1 MPPGRLL
8 VRNRSPSPGRRS
20 RLPPTLG
27 LADLPGGALAIE
39 RFERKR
45 LEERIE
51 RLEVAVT
58 TIAVVVAVG
67 FFFAQHFFTPH
78 RFFFSLR
85 LLKII
90 FYKTSERLVCEIANE
105 CSYYYEPVKI
115 WYGLKSSN
123 LQTPEPEK
131 ILLLA
136 RPACTQARPSLQ
148 LASMRSSAWLTSS
161 SPIHPSPHSLATRT
175 LK

>member
-20 RLPPTLG
+20 RLPPTHG
-27 LADLPGGALAIE
+27 LVDLPGGALAIE

-78 RFFFSLR
+78 RFFFSL
-85 LLKII
+85 
-90 FYKTSERLVCEIANE
+90 
-105 CSYYYEPVKI
+105 
-115 WYGLKSSN
+115 
-123 LQTPEPEK
+123 
-131 ILLLA
+131 
-136 RPACTQARPSLQ
+136 
-148 LASMRSSAWLTSS
+148 
-161 SPIHPSPHSLATRT
+161 
-175 LK
+175 